1 MKNLLLYRA
10 GLITEGCLPD
20 ADRVAA
26 EAEGVID
33 LAQYQ
38 EKWEKGEA

>member
-1 MKNLLLYRA
+1 V
-10 GLITEGCLPD
+10 IPD